1 VPLVPGVPPVPRQI
15 GALEGGAAGIVL
27 LAADVTSFFAGTL
40 LPTWGIFQNNTP
52 VVRADNV
59 VSFEYKQEWTISD
72 YPVEGGGFQSYDK
85 VQLPFDIR
93 LEFSK
98 GGSVSDRQ
106 NFINSINTIA
116 GNLQFYDVYTP
127 EINYTSVNIQRWD
140 YSRKSNSRLGLVVI
154 DVWLI
159 QIRVTATTTFQN
171 VVNPVSAGQVSNGQ
185 VQANQVYGSVGIT
198 GVSSGLG
205 AMMLPPPLFH

>member
-1 VPLVPGVPPVPRQI
+1 MTVFPNVPLAPGVPPIPRQI
-15 GALEGGAAGIVL
+15 GATEGAVAGIVL
-27 LAADVTSFFAGTL
+27 LTQDIASFFAGTL
-40 LPTWGIFQNNTP
+40 LSTWGIFQNNVQ
-52 VVRADNV
+52 VVAADNV

-85 VQLPFDIR
+85 VQLPFDVR

-106 NFINSINTIA
+106 TFINSINTIA

-127 EINYTSVNIQRWD
+127 ELQYTSVNIQRWE
-140 YSRKSNSRLGLVVI
+140 YSRKSDSKLGLVVI

-171 VVNPVSAGQVSNGQ
+171 VANPASANQVSNGQ
-185 VQANQVYGSVGIT
+185 TQGMSLDSIYGPFGSMT
-198 GVSSGLG
+198 
-205 AMMLPPPLFH
+205 LPPPLFH